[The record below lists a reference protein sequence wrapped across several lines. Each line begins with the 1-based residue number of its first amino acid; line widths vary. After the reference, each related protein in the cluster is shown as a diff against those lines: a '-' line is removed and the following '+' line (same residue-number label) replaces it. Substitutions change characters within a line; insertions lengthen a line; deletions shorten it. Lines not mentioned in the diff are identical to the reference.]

1 MHRTEQ
7 DGATLDNKY
16 TEGNPNLAIPATVVG
31 APEMN
36 SIQEEL
42 CSLVTSFGLTLL
54 TTSTDTFDQVQ
65 AAVKEAIL
73 RGGRLAPIS
82 FALANN
88 QATFA
93 DVTGFPQVDR
103 AVVGAFEFLY
113 RILRRT
119 DSGHVLE
126 TGRAFCT
133 WNSETSAWIF
143 SKVSVHDDSG
153 VQFQMLNVSG
163 TVFKLQYKTDNLAG
177 ASYSGEIRITDIKNI
192 RL

>member
-163 TVFKLQYKTDNLAG
+163 TVFKLRYKTDNLAG

>member
-36 SIQEEL
+36 SLQEEL
-42 CSLVTSFGLTLL
+42 CNLVTGAGLTLL
-54 TTSTDTFDQVQ
+54 TTGTDTFDQVV
-65 AAVKEAIL
+65 AAVNELIK
-73 RGGRLAPIS
+73 RGGRATPLAPS
-82 FALANN
+82 LVNN
-88 QATFA
+88 QATFI
-93 DVTGFPQVDR
+93 DLVGFPTMDNT
-103 AVVGAFEFLY
+103 VVGAFEFLY

-119 DSGHVLE
+119 DAGHVIE

-133 WNSETSAWIF
+133 WDSEDTEWKF
-143 SKVSVHDDSG
+143 SKVSVHDDGG
-153 VQFQMLNVSG
+153 VLFQMAVDSG

-177 ASYSGEIRITDIKNI
+177 ASYAGAIRITDIKTV